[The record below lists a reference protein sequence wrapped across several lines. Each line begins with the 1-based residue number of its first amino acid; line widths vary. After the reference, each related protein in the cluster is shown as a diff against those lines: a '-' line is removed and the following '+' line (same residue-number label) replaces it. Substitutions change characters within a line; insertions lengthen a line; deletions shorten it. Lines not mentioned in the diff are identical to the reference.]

1 MHGWRLK
8 YVIHPAYDSNRH
20 FGHLSTT
27 AATTTT
33 TATTA
38 ITSSTTAVTTTT
50 AARKIIVSRSF
61 VATDQHTAGLISSY
75 K

>member
-8 YVIHPAYDSNRH
+8 YVIRPAYDSNRH

-50 AARKIIVSRSF
+50 TAATTTTNI
-61 VATDQHTAGLISSY
+61 TE
-75 K
+75 